1 MNIRNVAII
10 AHVDHGKTTLVD
22 KLLIQS
28 KIFRDNQEVRNCF
41 LDSNDLERERG
52 ITILS
57 KNISITYGG
66 HKINIIDTPGHSDFG
81 GEVERV
87 LKMADGAIL
96 LVDSFEGAMPQTRFV
111 LQKALSFNL
120 TPILV
125 INKMDKPNRRPAE
138 VLDEVYDLFID
149 LGADDEQMEFPV
161 LYASSRFG
169 WSSLSPDV
177 QGTDL
182 TPLLDAV
189 ITSIPP
195 PKETE
200 GPLQMQV
207 TTVDYSDYVGR
218 IAIGRIFRGTIRS
231 GMPVS
236 VIKRDGFTQKSVVKD
251 VFLFEGLQR
260 NKAAEVP
267 CGDICAV
274 LGPED
279 IDIGDT
285 ISDVDYPEPLPII
298 PVDEPTMSMTFSH
311 NDSPFFGKEG
321 RYVTSRH
328 LRDRLHREIKSDVA
342 LRVEAAPGT
351 ESLKVYGR
359 GILHLSILIET
370 MRREGYEFQVG
381 QPHVIYKEINNR
393 KAEPIELLIV
403 DIPADLSGRV
413 IEVVGKKRGELKK
426 IDSIGGRSRLEFHI
440 PARGMIGLRNRLL
453 NATAG
458 EAVIHHQFYQ
468 YEPFKGS
475 IPHRQNGVLI
485 SMQDGPATAYA
496 LDALQAR
503 GRFFI
508 APGEV
513 VYEGQIVGEHNKE
526 EDMVVNV
533 QKAKKLT
540 NMRASGSD
548 EAVKLSP
555 PVVFSLEEALEYIN
569 EGERVEITPKS
580 IRLRKKILGEW
591 ERRKADRLESRA

>member
-1 MNIRNVAII
+1 MKIRNVAII

-28 KIFRDNQEVRNCF
+28 KIVRENQEVRDCF

-57 KNISITYGG
+57 KNISINYKG

-111 LQKALSFNL
+111 LQKALSYNL

-125 INKMDKPNRRPAE
+125 VNKMDKPNRRPGE

-169 WSSLSPDV
+169 WCSLLPEV
-177 QGTDL
+177 EGKDL
-182 TPLLDAV
+182 TPLLDAIIASV
-189 ITSIPP
+189 PAP
-195 PKETE
+195 QAVE

-218 IAIGRIFRGTIRS
+218 IAIGRVFRGTVRA

-236 VIKRDGFTQKSVVKD
+236 VLKHDGFNQRSTIKD

-260 NKAAEVP
+260 NKVTEVP
-267 CGDICAV
+267 CGDICAI

-285 ISDVDYPEPLPII
+285 ITDIDRPDPLPVIA
-298 PVDEPTMSMTFSH
+298 VDEPTMSMTFLH

-321 RYVTSRH
+321 RYVTGRH
-328 LRDRLHREIKSDVA
+328 LRDRLFRELKSDVA

-351 ESLKVYGR
+351 DALKVYGR

-403 DIPADLSGRV
+403 DVPGDLSGRV

-426 IDSIGGRSRLEFHI
+426 IDALGSRSRLEFHI

-453 NATAG
+453 NATGG

-485 SMQDGPATAYA
+485 SMQTGAATAYA

-503 GRFFI
+503 GHFFI

-513 VYEGQIVGEHNKE
+513 VYEGQVVGEHNKE

-533 QKAKKLT
+533 QRAKKLT

-569 EGERVEITPKS
+569 EGERVEVTPKS

-591 ERRKADRLESRA
+591 ERRKAERLESED

>member
-1 MNIRNVAII
+1 
-10 AHVDHGKTTLVD
+10 
-22 KLLIQS
+22 
-28 KIFRDNQEVRNCF
+28 
-41 LDSNDLERERG
+41 
-52 ITILS
+52 
-57 KNISITYGG
+57 
-66 HKINIIDTPGHSDFG
+66 
-81 GEVERV
+81 
-87 LKMADGAIL
+87 
-96 LVDSFEGAMPQTRFV
+96 MPQTRFV

-161 LYASSRFG
+161 LYASSRLG

-189 ITSIPP
+189 ITAIPP
-195 PKETE
+195 PKEAE

-231 GMPVS
+231 GMPIS
-236 VIKRDGFTQKSVVKD
+236 VIKRDGFTQRSVVKD
-251 VFLFEGLQR
+251 LFLFEGLQR
-260 NKAAEVP
+260 NKAVEVP

-328 LRDRLHREIKSDVA
+328 LRDRLYREIKSDVA

-413 IEVVGKKRGELKK
+413 IDVVGKKRGELKK

-440 PARGMIGLRNRLL
+440 PARGIIGLRNRLL

-458 EAVIHHQFYQ
+458 EASIHHQFYQ

-508 APGEV
+508 SPGEV

-569 EGERVEITPKS
+569 EGERVEVTPKS

-591 ERRKADRLESRA
+591 ERRRADRLESRA